1 MAPRTTACPKCRTQ
15 LDISGFKPGQRI
27 RCGACNTVLRIPGEV
42 PVSAPVS
49 SNVSQSPGSATSG
62 AAIPATFTRTRMDS
76 PANATRAVDGPSAA
90 LPEPPA
96 PPRPA
101 GGGEET
107 DPNLGKTIGGEFEIV
122 KKLGEGGYGA
132 VYEAT
137 DRTLRRRVAI
147 KLMLAVRAS
156 NAEYVSKFKREA
168 QTAAKIS
175 HPNIVAIH
183 AVGFE
188 APLKTYYLAMEYVE
202 GRTLHD
208 ILQERGPM
216 DEDECVD
223 VISQCCRGLGVAHR
237 MNIIHRDIKPGNI
250 MITPSA
256 AVKIADFGLA
266 KQLDEGEQAKS
277 MVIGTPFFMPPEQ
290 FEGKSKDGRTDI
302 YALGVTLYYMLTM
315 KRPFT
320 GSTPA
325 QILVAIMTKE
335 PTPVAD
341 LRPGL
346 SDGIWKVVRRMI
358 HRDLDQRYQDCDQIL
373 EDLARLRK
381 TDEGG
386 EKVFCPE
393 CGIPNELDASKCKG
407 CSASMRERCPVC
419 GAEEDVGVKF
429 CGECGANIPLEKEVK
444 GLANEAKALLASGD
458 FLKAIEKAKEAR
470 EKSPDN
476 SEIISLQSEAESR
489 RDGLDKERSA
499 VSALL
504 AAGDFDRAEER
515 VKSALATYPN
525 EPHLLTLK
533 GDLDRTRAAMRRGH
547 GKLTVETLLKA
558 SRFAEAREACERLMM
573 SEGRTPE
580 LLALLARAEGLVQ
593 ELADKTEKA
602 RALDKSGDGTGAF
615 EAWKLVLAANPG
627 NPEAQ
632 ERIRKHEDA
641 KGEVVALLAQVEEIL
656 GKGDPEE
663 AVKRLGAATG
673 RTASDARVR
682 AAVTKAKDAVKDLEA
697 MAKAVRARIA
707 KEEMN
712 EAEKAREALVKKYP
726 GARTGAA
733 LESEI
738 RSALRASNV
747 REGEANLK
755 TLLKEKRWAAARDA
769 ATALLGED
777 PESEIARDAAK
788 KAGDTL
794 TKIADLLAKGAAAEP
809 KGELEEAEEAYEEVL
824 ELSPGQTEA
833 AAGLERVS
841 AAKSKVDALRKEAQA
856 AEKSDPARA
865 AELWKKVAEAA
876 PADAEAAT
884 AAKRLSEKVA
894 GRVRD
899 VSDVEEML
907 AAGEVDDAL
916 DRCRALEKK
925 YPGDADAK
933 ELLQIAERLIAARDE
948 LLARAERLLKAGHR
962 EKEARLLVRVALRVL
977 PGDPKAAALMAKA
990 KAGPETTP

>member
-1 MAPRTTACPKCRTQ
+1 MAGRTTACPKCRTQ

-49 SNVSQSPGSATSG
+49 APTSRG
-62 AAIPATFTRTRMDS
+62 PATAAAGDEAAALGRTRIGAPPPS
-76 PANATRAVDGPSAA
+76 TRAVGGPSA
-90 LPEPPA
+90 PPA
-96 PPRPA
+96 PPPPPA
-101 GGGEET
+101 AEEPK
-107 DPNLGKTIGGEFEIV
+107 DELLGTLIGGEFEIT

-132 VYEAT
+132 VYEAI
-137 DRTLRRRVAI
+137 DRTLRRKVAV
-147 KLMLAVRAS
+147 KLMLASRAS

-183 AVGFE
+183 AVGYE
-188 APLKTYYLAMEYVE
+188 APLKTYFLAMEYVE

-216 DEDECVD
+216 DEEEAVD

-250 MITPSA
+250 MITPNA
-256 AVKIADFGLA
+256 GVKIADFGLA
-266 KQLDEGEQAKS
+266 KQLDADEQAKS

-341 LRPGL
+341 IRPGL
-346 SDGIWKVVRRMI
+346 SEGIWKVVRRMI

-381 TDEGG
+381 PEEG

-393 CGIPNELDASKCKG
+393 CGVPNELDASKCKG
-407 CSASMRERCPVC
+407 CGASMRERCPVC

-444 GLANEAKALLASGD
+444 ALANEAKALLAAGD
-458 FLKAIEKAKEAR
+458 FLKAIEKAREAR

-476 SEIISLQSEAESR
+476 AEVVSLQSEAEAR

-515 VKSALATYPN
+515 LKSALQSYPD
-525 EPHLLTLK
+525 EPNLLTLK

-547 GKLTVETLLKA
+547 GKFTVEALLK
-558 SRFAEAREACERLMM
+558 SNRFAEAREACERLMM

-580 LLALLARAEGLVQ
+580 LLELLERAETRVQ
-593 ELADKTEKA
+593 ELADRTEKA
-602 RALDKSGDGTGAF
+602 RSLDKSGDRSGAF
-615 EAWKLVLAANPG
+615 EVWKEVLSLNPG
-627 NPEAQ
+627 NAEAQ
-632 ERIRKHEDA
+632 KRIREHEEE
-641 KGEVVALLAQVEEIL
+641 KGEVVALLAEAEEAM
-656 GKGDPEE
+656 GRGDPED
-663 AVKRLGAATG
+663 AAKRLGAAKG
-673 RTASDARVR
+673 RTAGDARVKAAIEKAK
-682 AAVTKAKDAVKDLEA
+682 AAVRDLESLA
-697 MAKAVRARIA
+697 EEARGKIAAGDLDGAAK
-707 KEEMN
+707 K
-712 EAEKAREALVKKYP
+712 REALAKKYA
-726 GARTGAA
+726 GARAAAA

-738 RSALRASNV
+738 RSARRAAAV

-755 TLLKEKRWAAARDA
+755 TLLGEKKWTAARDA
-769 ATALLGED
+769 ATTLLGDD
-777 PESEIARDAAK
+777 PENAVARDASK
-788 KAGDTL
+788 KAGDAL
-794 TKIADLLAKGAAAEP
+794 TRLADLLAKGAAAEQGGDLP
-809 KGELEEAEEAYEEVL
+809 AAEKAYREAGD
-824 ELSPGQTEA
+824 LSPGQTEA
-833 AAGLERVS
+833 AAGLARVG
-841 AAKSKVDALRKEAQA
+841 AARTKVDALRKEAQE
-856 AEKSDPARA
+856 AEGSDPARA
-865 AELWKKVAEAA
+865 AELWKQVAAAA
-876 PADAEAAT
+876 PADAEAAA

-894 GRVRD
+894 GRLRD
-899 VSDVEEML
+899 IGDVEDML

-916 DRCRALEKK
+916 DRCRALGKK
-925 YPGDADAK
+925 YPDDSDVK
-933 ELLQIAERLIAARDE
+933 ELLQIATGLSTTRDE

-962 EKEARLLVRVALRVL
+962 EKQARLLVRVALRIF

-990 KAGPETTP
+990 RAGPETTP

>member
-1 MAPRTTACPKCRTQ
+1 MAPKTTACPKCRTQ

-42 PVSAPVS
+42 PVSAPVAGT
-49 SNVSQSPGSATSG
+49 VSQGPATAAGGS
-62 AAIPATFTRTRMDS
+62 AIPASLTRTRIGEA
-76 PANATRAVDGPSAA
+76 PAATRAVGGPSAEINA
-90 LPEPPA
+90 PPPPPA
-96 PPRPA
+96 PA
-101 GGGEET
+101 GEEGR
-107 DPNLGKTIGGEFEIV
+107 DDNIGKTIGGEFEIV

-132 VYEAT
+132 VYEAV

-147 KLMLAVRAS
+147 KLMLATRAS

-183 AVGFE
+183 AVGYE

-256 AVKIADFGLA
+256 SVKIADFGLA
-266 KQLDEGEQAKS
+266 KQLDTEEQAKS

-325 QILVAIMTKE
+325 QILVAIMTKD
-335 PTPVAD
+335 PTPVGD

-346 SDGIWKVVRRMI
+346 SDGIWKIVRRMI

-373 EDLARLRK
+373 DDLARLRK
-381 TDEGG
+381 PEEGG

-393 CGIPNELDASKCKG
+393 CGVPNDLDASKCKG
-407 CSASMRERCPVC
+407 CGASMRERCPVC

-444 GLANEAKALLASGD
+444 GLATEAKNLLASGD
-458 FLKAIEKAKEAR
+458 FLKAIEKAREAR

-476 SEIISLQSEAESR
+476 AEVISLQSEAEAR

-499 VSALL
+499 ISALL

-515 VKSALATYPN
+515 LKTALATYAN
-525 EPHLLTLK
+525 ESHLVTLK

-547 GKLTVETLLKA
+547 GKFTVEALLKS

-580 LLALLARAEGLVQ
+580 LLELLAKAEGLVQ
-593 ELADKTEKA
+593 DLAARTEKA
-602 RALDKSGDGTGAF
+602 RSLDKSGDKTGAF
-615 EAWKLVLAANPG
+615 EAWKLVLALNPG

-632 ERIRKHEDA
+632 EQIRKAEDA
-641 KGEVVALLAQVEEIL
+641 KGETDALLKQAEEAL
-656 GKGDPEE
+656 GRGDPEE
-663 AVKRLGAATG
+663 AAKRLATATG
-673 RTASDARVR
+673 RTASDARVK
-682 AAVTKAKDAVKDLEA
+682 AAVAKAKEAVKDLEA
-697 MAKAVRARIA
+697 LAKEVRAKIA
-707 KEEMN
+707 AEEMTA
-712 EAEKAREALVKKYP
+712 AETRREALVKKYP
-726 GARTGAA
+726 GARHGAA

-738 RSALRASNV
+738 RSALRAANV
-747 REGEANLK
+747 KEGEAKLR
-755 TLLKEKRWAAARDA
+755 TLLKEKRWTAARDA

-777 PESEIARDAAK
+777 PGNETARDASK
-788 KAGDTL
+788 RAGDAL
-794 TKIADLLAKGAAAEP
+794 TKLADLLAKGA
-809 KGELEEAEEAYEEVL
+809 EAETKGDLAAAVKAYEEAL
-824 ELSPGQTEA
+824 EVSPGGTEA
-833 AAGLERVS
+833 AAGVERVQ
-841 AAKSKVDALRKEAQA
+841 AAKAKVDALRKEAQE
-856 AEKSDPARA
+856 AEKSDPALA
-865 AELWKKVAEAA
+865 AEIWKKVADAA
-876 PADAEAAT
+876 PADAEAAG

-894 GRVRD
+894 GRLRD
-899 VSDVEEML
+899 VSDVEDML

-916 DRCRALEKK
+916 ERCKALGKK
-925 YPGDADAK
+925 YPGDSDAK
-933 ELLQIAERLIAARDE
+933 ELLKISEGLLAARND
-948 LLARAERLLKAGHR
+948 LLDRADRLLKAGHR

-977 PGDPKAAALMAKA
+977 PGDPRAAQLMAKA